1 MPESPVRNVTF
12 LFTDIEGSTRLLQQ
26 LGDRYAAVLEE
37 HRLLLRTAFQ
47 EQGGQE
53 IDTQGDAFFFAF
65 SSARHAVLAAITTQQ
80 RLFSHIWPE
89 STSVRVRMGLH
100 TGEATVSAGG
110 YVGLDVH
117 RAARICAVGHGG
129 QILLSQATYALIEND
144 LPPGINVRDLGK
156 HRLKDLA
163 QPEHIFQLVCPD
175 LPADFPPLKSLDAR
189 PNNLPIQLTSF
200 IGREREIE
208 SIKRLIAQS
217 RLLTL
222 TGPGGCG
229 KTRLALQV
237 AADLLEEYPDGVWLV
252 ELATLSEPAL
262 IPQTI
267 ASVLRV
273 REQASHPLLTTLID
287 FLQPKKLLL
296 VLDNCEH
303 LIEACAQC
311 IEALLRTCPKL
322 RILTTSRE
330 LLGIPGEAAWRVP
343 PLSLPDPNCLPTV
356 ESLTQY
362 EAIRLFLER
371 AAVVLPCFALTSQNA
386 QAVAQICQRLDGIP
400 LAIELAAAR
409 VKVLSVEQIA
419 ARLDDRFRLLTGGSR
434 TALRRQQTLQAA
446 IDWSYELLSEKERV
460 LLRRLAVFVGGYALE
475 AAEAVCAEEGIEQY
489 EVLDLLSQL
498 VDKSLVVKEEKGEI
512 ARYWLLET
520 IRQYGL
526 EKLTE
531 AREMATLRSRHL
543 AFFVELAEQAEPQ
556 LKGADQKLWLER
568 LEMEH
573 DNLRAAL
580 EWSKTETSRAVEGL
594 RLVGALWP
602 FWEVRG
608 FLSEGRRWI
617 EGLLAVVGNTQAS
630 VRAKALRGAGV
641 LASHQGDYE
650 RAATFLQESLA
661 LLHQLGDKRGAALS
675 LNNLGIVARNQGDY
689 ARATALYEEGLALWR
704 ELGDKRGIA
713 ASLANLAIVARNQK
727 DYSRATKLHEES
739 LLLFRELGNKIGI
752 AVTLN
757 NLGVVA
763 EDQCNY
769 ERAAT
774 LYKESLALRHELG
787 DKLGSL
793 GCLSNLAA
801 VAGEQGQPER
811 AARLFGAAEALRE
824 VLSVPVSPDE
834 RAEYDRK
841 VAAVRAKLD
850 EATFAQAWAHGRAM
864 TLEQAISYALGN

>member
-1 MPESPVRNVTF
+1 MPGLPVGNVTF

-26 LGDRYAAVLEE
+26 LGERYAAVLEE
-37 HRLLLRTAFQ
+37 HRLLMRTAFQ

-65 SSARHAVLAAITTQQ
+65 SSAKQAVLAAINAQR

-89 STSVRVRMGLH
+89 GISVRVRMGLH
-100 TGEATVSAGG
+100 TGEATMSGSG

-129 QILLSQATYALIEND
+129 QILISQATYALIEND
-144 LPPGINVRDLGK
+144 LPPGINVRDMGK

-163 QPEHIFQLVCPD
+163 YPEHIFQLLCPD
-175 LPADFPPLKSLDAR
+175 LPTDFPSLKSLDAR
-189 PNNLPIQLTSF
+189 PHNLPIQLTSF
-200 IGREREIE
+200 IGRERETK
-208 SIKRLIAQS
+208 SVKMLMAQT

-229 KTRLALQV
+229 KTRLALHV

-262 IPQTI
+262 IPQTV
-267 ASVLRV
+267 ASVLKV
-273 REQASHPLLTTLID
+273 REQAGCSLLSTLID
-287 FLQPKKLLL
+287 FLQPKQLLL

-303 LIEACAQC
+303 LVEACAQF
-311 IEALLRTCPKL
+311 IEVLLRTCPKL

-330 LLGIPGEAAWRVP
+330 LLGITGEAAWRVP
-343 PLSLPDPNCLPTV
+343 PLSLPDPNHLPTI

-371 AAVVLPCFALTSQNA
+371 AAVVSPCFALTSQNA
-386 QAVAQICQRLDGIP
+386 PAITQICQRLDGIP

-446 IDWSYELLSEKERV
+446 IDWSYELLSEKERI
-460 LLRRLAVFVGGYALE
+460 LLRRLAVFAGGYTLE
-475 AAEAVCAEEGIEQY
+475 AAEAVCAQEGVDHY

-498 VDKSLVVKEEKGEI
+498 VDKSLVVKEEKGGT

-520 IRQYGL
+520 IRQYSL

-531 AREMATLRSRHL
+531 AREMTALRNRHL
-543 AFFVELAEQAEPQ
+543 AFFVELTEQAEPQ

-568 LEMEH
+568 LEIEH

-580 EWSKTETSRAVEGL
+580 EWSKTEISRVVEGL
-594 RLVGALWP
+594 RLAGALWP

-617 EGLLAVVGNTQAS
+617 EGLLAVVGNAQAS

-650 RAATFLQESLA
+650 RAATFLQESFT
-661 LLHQLGDKRGAALS
+661 LLQQLGDKRGAALS

-689 ARATALYEEGLALWR
+689 ARATALYEEALALWR
-704 ELGDKRGIA
+704 ELGDQRGIA

-739 LLLFRELGNKIGI
+739 LLLFRELGNKMGM

-757 NLGVVA
+757 NLGVIA
-763 EDQCNY
+763 EDQGNY

-774 LYKESLALRHELG
+774 LYKESLVLRNELG
-787 DKLGSL
+787 DKLGAL

-801 VAGEQGQPER
+801 VAGERGQLEW

-824 VLSVPVSPDE
+824 ALSAPVSPDE
-834 RAEYDRK
+834 RAEYDSK
-841 VAAVRAKLD
+841 VAIVRAKLD
-850 EATFAQAWAHGRAM
+850 EATFTQAWAQGRAM
-864 TLEQAISYALGN
+864 TLEQAISYALEN